1 MSYLTMNPEG
11 TLIHSYNKI
20 HPCVIKRPD
29 LDVTETDACTS
40 GSPGNDNIKLIDV
53 TSTNKKTG
61 EKETFKLGFA
71 ICYDLR
77 YPKFWLEL
85 RDRQADAVIVPAC
98 WFFPTRAH
106 WETLL
111 TARAIDNQYFVVCPA
126 QIGVHNEERPPSF
139 GFSMVLDPVG
149 EKQVAL
155 GKVVEEKGKMDLSA
169 QKEFKEHIDEF
180 PEIGEG
186 TALGYAEIELKRVG
200 EVRKELPIRDY
211 ENEAYGDKHEE
222 RK

>member
-1 MSYLTMNPEG
+1 MSYLTMDPQG
-11 TLIHSYNKI
+11 KLIHNYNKI

-53 TSTNKKTG
+53 TSRSG
-61 EKETFKLGFA
+61 ETFKLGFA

-85 RDRQADAVIVPAC
+85 RDRDADAVIVPAC

-111 TARAIDNQYFVVCPA
+111 TARAIDNQYYVVCPA

-139 GFSMVLDPVG
+139 GFSMILDPAG
-149 EKQVAL
+149 EKEVAL
-155 GKVVEEKGKMDLSA
+155 GRAVEENGKLDMSIHKDFQDS
-169 QKEFKEHIDEF
+169 IDEF
-180 PEIGEG
+180 PEIAEG
-186 TALGYAEIELKRVG
+186 TSLGYADILLKRVQQ
-200 EVRKELPIRDY
+200 VRKELPIRDY
-211 ENEAYGDKHEE
+211 ENDAYGDKRDE
-222 RK
+222 

>member
-1 MSYLTMNPEG
+1 MSYLTMDPQG
-11 TLIHSYNKI
+11 KLIHNYNKI

-53 TSTNKKTG
+53 TSRSG
-61 EKETFKLGFA
+61 ETFKLGFA

-85 RDRQADAVIVPAC
+85 RDRDADAVIVPAC

-111 TARAIDNQYFVVCPA
+111 TARAIDNQYYIVCPA

-139 GFSMVLDPVG
+139 GFSMILDPAG
-149 EKQVAL
+149 EKEVAL
-155 GKVVEEKGKMDLSA
+155 GRAVEENGKLDMSIHKDFQDS
-169 QKEFKEHIDEF
+169 IDEF
-180 PEIGEG
+180 PAIAEG
-186 TALGYAEIELKRVG
+186 TSLGYADILLKRVQQ
-200 EVRKELPIRDY
+200 VRKELPIRDY
-211 ENEAYGDKHEE
+211 ENDAYGDK
-222 RK
+222 RDD